1 MLLQLIALANSVA
14 AQSIQNATA
23 ETAAIRTFFY
33 VGGDYTSNGASG
45 HIFDNQMYVEKL
57 SPILSQSREERTPV
71 VLIHGQAQTGTNFLN
86 KPDGGKSWASHFL
99 SAGHTVYIM
108 DQTARGRS
116 AWQPGAGADMLSTY
130 SAETIQQRF
139 TAPSRY
145 NLWPQAELHTQ
156 WPGTG
161 IMLDPTFDAFYASNV
176 QFNPN
181 ATFQQQTVQ
190 AAGAK
195 LLDRIGEK
203 VWVLGH
209 SQGGLMAVLIA
220 DARANLTKGVILL
233 EPTGPPFQDTIFS
246 TQPVRD
252 WGLTDIPLTYSPQVK
267 DPLSDLIQQDVPA
280 PDNSTISCILQAED
294 PTPRKLV
301 NLAPKPIL
309 TVTSEASYHALYDYC
324 TVQYLKQ
331 AGCAKT
337 THMELA
343 KIGIHGNG
351 HMMFMEKNSDDI
363 WKAVHGW
370 IEENEQ

>member
-1 MLLQLIALANSVA
+1 MRIHLIAFANLVA
-14 AQSIQNATA
+14 AQSIHNATT

-33 VGGDYTSNGASG
+33 IGGEYTSDGAGG
-45 HIFDNQMYVEKL
+45 HIFHNQMYVEKL
-57 SPILSQSREERTPV
+57 SPILYHKREERTPV

-99 SAGHTVYIM
+99 SAGHTVYII
-108 DQTARGRS
+108 DQTSRGRS
-116 AWQPGAGADMLSTY
+116 AWQPGAGADVLSTY

-145 NLWPQAELHTQ
+145 NLWPQARLHTQ

-161 IMLDPTFDAFYASNV
+161 VMLDPIFDAFYASNV

-181 ATFQQQTVQ
+181 ATYQQEMVQ

-195 LLDRIGEK
+195 LLDKLGEE
-203 VWVLGH
+203 VWVVGH

-220 DARANLTKGVILL
+220 DARANFTKGIILL
-233 EPTGPPFQDTIFS
+233 EPTGPPFQDTVFS
-246 TQPVRD
+246 TRPVRD
-252 WGLTDIPLTYSPQVK
+252 WGLTDIPLTYSPPVK
-267 DPLSDLIQQDVPA
+267 DPLSDLIRQEVPA
-280 PDNSTISCILQAED
+280 PDNTTIPCILQAED
-294 PTPRKLV
+294 PVPRELI

-309 TVTSEASYHALYDYC
+309 TVTSEAGYHALYDYC

-337 THMELA
+337 THMELG
-343 KIGIHGNG
+343 KIGIHGNS

-370 IEENEQ
+370 IEENE